1 VLYLT
6 CGVEAGGSAAAG
18 DVTPAI
24 QRFERIVRGHCGEH
38 DAPPA
43 SSLLARFHHMSLSDT
58 DSFEAVLLSPPDDP
72 GSIHRL
78 LPTPLPGLMVVDSL
92 AGLYRNSYSDAAA
105 PSQIPPSFF
114 FRLSA
119 SLRTLPFHTVLI
131 NQVKR
136 EATPC
141 FGLPWSCCVNARVAL
156 SRHLVGGDSTGG
168 SKFKRYYKIAFG
180 GEGEGEYR
188 IEEGGVVDAAGE

>member
-1 VLYLT
+1 MLYLT

-24 QRFERIVRGHCGEH
+24 QRFERIVRGHCSEH

-58 DSFEAVLLSPPDDP
+58 DSFEAMLLSPPDDP

-78 LPTPLPGLMVVDSL
+78 LPAPLPGLMVVDSL
-92 AGLYRNSYSDAAA
+92 AGLYRNSYSDDAA

-156 SRHLVGGDSTGG
+156 RRHLVGGDSTGG
-168 SKFKRYYKIAFG
+168 SKFKRYYKIEFG

-188 IEEGGVVDAAGE
+188 IEEGGVVDAGE